1 MLSTP
6 AVALAATS
14 LKQREQTG
22 CFVAAGVLPGQAML
36 QALPCVVAAA
46 VLDPTPGSRV
56 LDLCAAPGG
65 KTTLLAQIMQD
76 QGEVVALDR
85 TAAKAAQVQALVT
98 SMGLTC
104 VTPLVADSTQLY
116 QQDRPKPAAA
126 AAVDDGLQPDALG
139 RGALGTWTAQGADG
153 QDMPLVLGAAA
164 EDEPGTSLE
173 SQAFPKVLGNQQ
185 LQPGS
190 FDYVLLDAPCS
201 ALGLRPRLLLD
212 WTLPRLVKL
221 AAYQRALWHS
231 AVHLLKPGG
240 TMVYCTCTINPGEAQ
255 QGTGIGQ
262 HKPVNCCCS

>member
-1 MLSTP
+1 M
-6 AVALAATS
+6 
-14 LKQREQTG
+14 QT
-22 CFVAAGVLPGQAML
+22 CHQVCVCSAAGVLPGQAML

-46 VLDPTPGSRV
+46 VLDPAPGSRV

-104 VTPLVADSTQLY
+104 VAPLVADSTQLY
-116 QQDRPKPAAA
+116 QQDPSKPAGAVAAVAAEVAAGLQTDALRRDDASTWTEQELGEEDAPSRVLAA
-126 AAVDDGLQPDALG
+126 ASMGGPGASVGSQHPKALG
-139 RGALGTWTAQGADG
+139 SR
-153 QDMPLVLGAAA
+153 
-164 EDEPGTSLE
+164 
-173 SQAFPKVLGNQQ
+173 Q

-212 WTLPRLVKL
+212 WTLPRLVKM

-240 TMVYCTCTINPGEAQ
+240 TMVYCTCTINPGEA
-255 QGTGIGQ
+255 
-262 HKPVNCCCS
+262 HCA

>member
-1 MLSTP
+1 
-6 AVALAATS
+6 
-14 LKQREQTG
+14 
-22 CFVAAGVLPGQAML
+22 
-36 QALPCVVAAA
+36 
-46 VLDPTPGSRV
+46 V

-116 QQDRPKPAAA
+116 QQDWSKPAAGAA
-126 AAVDDGLQPDALG
+126 AAVVDGLQQEGSGSNA
-139 RGALGTWTAQGADG
+139 AGTWTARDPDQ
-153 QDMPLVLGAAA
+153 QDAPVVLEAAA
-164 EDEPGTSLE
+164 GDRPGASFTSQDFANTL
-173 SQAFPKVLGNQQ
+173 SSQQ

-212 WTLPRLVKL
+212 WTLPRVVKL

-255 QGTGIGQ
+255 QGTGMGNA
-262 HKPVNCCCS
+262 KLSTCYCT